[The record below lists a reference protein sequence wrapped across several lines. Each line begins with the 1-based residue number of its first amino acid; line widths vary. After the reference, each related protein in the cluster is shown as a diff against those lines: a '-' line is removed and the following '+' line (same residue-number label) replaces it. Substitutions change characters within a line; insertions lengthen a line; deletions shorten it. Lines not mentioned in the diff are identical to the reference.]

1 MAQRPSIQGLKLEP
15 CCKKSLKEIDDK
27 IKMGKL
33 LKRVLAVSPFV
44 TMLGSKSYEVAFS
57 VATTDWDML
66 IKATQSVAPIV
77 KHSCRTIAELEM
89 LDHPGGPLNRFWEAM
104 AESFE

>member
-1 MAQRPSIQGLKLEP
+1 
-15 CCKKSLKEIDDK
+15 
-27 IKMGKL
+27 
-33 LKRVLAVSPFV
+33 
-44 TMLGSKSYEVAFS
+44 VAFS

-89 LDHPGGPLNRFWEAM
+89 LDHPGGPLNRFWQGM